1 MGFVV
6 WYLTSNVYPMYLEK
20 IKSPD
25 DLKKIP
31 VEHLPA
37 LAQEVR
43 ARIISV
49 VSKTGGH
56 LASSLG
62 AVELAVATHYCF
74 SAPQDVIVWDVGHQ
88 AYAHKILTG
97 RNERFDTLRQRDG
110 ISGFPS
116 RTESFFDPF
125 FMGHSSTSV
134 SLALGVASARH
145 LKGSK
150 EKTVA
155 IVGDGA
161 LTGGM
166 CFEALNHAGHLG
178 VDLLVILNSN
188 DLAIAPSVGAL
199 SMYLNKI
206 ISKPIYNRF
215 KEARDSFLKQRIPR
229 IGPRLQK
236 LVDRF
241 EELLKGLIVPGIF
254 FEEMGFKYFGPL
266 DGHNISLMVS
276 TLKNISMIK
285 GPVLLHVVTK
295 KGKGFAPAEN
305 QPVKFHGTPCFD
317 IESGEA
323 IGLKEKG
330 CLSFTDVFSHKIL
343 ELAQNNEKIVAITA
357 AMPEGTG
364 LHWFAE
370 KYPTRFFDVGI
381 AEEHA
386 VGFAAGL
393 KREGHKPYL
402 ALYSTFSQRA
412 YDQIMEEMCLQNLG
426 VVLCLDRAGIVGE
439 DGPTHHGV
447 FDIAF
452 LRSMPNIVLMAPADT
467 EDFVNMLEFS
477 ENLDSP
483 LVIRYPK
490 AQAVLRPESI
500 PFTSVSLGRGEVFS
514 KGVDVAIIAI
524 GSMVY
529 PSLEA
534 AKILGAEGIHATV
547 VNARFIKPLDESL
560 ILSLYEQCGALV
572 TVEEGVVKGG
582 FGSAVCEVLQSEGV
596 LLKTPKPVRCL
607 GLPSEFITFDKR
619 SALLDKFGLSPLKIA
634 KSIKELMRK

>member
-1 MGFVV
+1 
-6 WYLTSNVYPMYLEK
+6 MYLEK

-25 DLKKIP
+25 DLKKMP
-31 VEHLPA
+31 LEQLPA
-37 LAQEVR
+37 LAEEVR
-43 ARIISV
+43 TRIVDV

-62 AVELAVATHYCF
+62 AVEVAIAVHYCF
-74 SAPQDVIVWDVGHQ
+74 SAPKDIVVWDVGHQ

-116 RTESFFDPF
+116 RTESFYDPF

-199 SMYLNKI
+199 STYLNKI

-229 IGPRLQK
+229 IGSRLLK
-236 LVDRF
+236 LLDRF
-241 EELLKGLIVPGIF
+241 EEMLKGLIVPGIF

-266 DGHNISLMVS
+266 DGHNIPLMVS
-276 TLKNISMIK
+276 TIKNISMIK

-317 IESGEA
+317 IISGEA
-323 IGLKEKG
+323 VGLKEKA
-330 CLSFTDVFSHKIL
+330 CLAFTDVFCHKIL
-343 ELAQNNEKIVAITA
+343 ELAENNKKIVAITA

-370 KYPTRFFDVGI
+370 KYPDRFFDVGI

-393 KREGHKPYL
+393 MREGYKPYF
-402 ALYSTFSQRA
+402 AVYSTFAQRA
-412 YDQIMEEMCLQNLG
+412 YDQILEEMCLQNLG

-452 LRSMPNIVLMAPADT
+452 LRSMPNIILMAPADK
-467 EDFVNMLEFS
+467 EDFESMLGFS
-477 ENLDSP
+477 ESLDSP
-483 LVIRYPK
+483 VAIRYPK
-490 AQAVLRPESI
+490 GQALLRPENIS
-500 PFTSVSLGRGEVFS
+500 FSAVSLGRGEVFL
-514 KGVDVAIIAI
+514 KGEDVAIIAL

-529 PSLEA
+529 PALEA
-534 AKILGAEGIHATV
+534 AKILEAEGIHAAV

-560 ILSLYEQCGALV
+560 IVRLYEQCGAFV
-572 TVEEGVVKGG
+572 TIEEGVLKGG

-596 LLKTPKPVRCL
+596 LLKKPKPVKCL

-619 SALLDKFGLSPLKIA
+619 SALLDKFGLSALKIA
-634 KSIKELMRK
+634 KSVKELISLA

>member
-1 MGFVV
+1 
-6 WYLTSNVYPMYLEK
+6 MYLEK

-25 DLKKIP
+25 DLKKMP
-31 VEHLPA
+31 VEQLPA
-37 LAQEVR
+37 LAAEVR
-43 ARIISV
+43 TRIVSV

-62 AVELAVATHYCF
+62 AVELAVAVHYCF
-74 SAPQDVIVWDVGHQ
+74 SAPQDTIVWDVGHQ

-97 RNERFDTLRQRDG
+97 RNERFETLRQRDG

-116 RTESFFDPF
+116 RTESFYDPF

-145 LKGSK
+145 LNGSK

-215 KEARDSFLKQRIPR
+215 REARDSFLKQRIPR

-241 EELLKGLIVPGIF
+241 EEMLKGLIVPGIF

-266 DGHNISLMVS
+266 DGHNIPLMIS

-317 IESGEA
+317 VESGEE
-323 IGLKEKG
+323 LKNSDKT
-330 CLSFTDVFSHKIL
+330 CATFTDVFSRKIL
-343 ELAQNNEKIVAITA
+343 ELAENNKKIVGITA

-364 LHWFAE
+364 LHRFAE
-370 KYPTRFFDVGI
+370 KYPDRFFDVGI

-393 KREGHKPYL
+393 RREGYKPYF
-402 ALYSTFSQRA
+402 AVYSTFLQRA
-412 YDQIMEEMCLQNLG
+412 YDQILEEMCLQNLG
-426 VVLCLDRAGIVGE
+426 VVLCLDRSGVVGE
-439 DGPTHHGV
+439 DGPTHHGI

-452 LRSMPNIVLMAPADT
+452 LRSMPNMVLMAPADK
-467 EDFVNMLEFS
+467 EDCEGMLAFA

-483 LVIRYPK
+483 VAIRYPK
-490 AQAVLRPESI
+490 GQAPVRPEDISFS
-500 PFTSVSLGRGEVFS
+500 PVLLGRGEVFS
-514 KGVDVAIIAI
+514 KGTDVAIIAL

-529 PSLEA
+529 PALEA
-534 AKILGAEGIHATV
+534 ARILEAQGIHAAV

-560 ILSLYEQCGALV
+560 ILRLYEQCGALV
-572 TVEEGVVKGG
+572 TIEEGVLKGG

-596 LLKTPKPVRCL
+596 LLKKPKPVKCL

-619 SALLDKFGLSPLKIA
+619 AALLDKFGLSAAKIA
-634 KSIKELMRK
+634 KSIKEMMEK